1 VRDSGDDV
9 APIIAARTVKYAE
22 AENGLLLASTT
33 ADNDWRDDT
42 ALAWAN
48 HTAGDLTARGGVQR
62 GLATASSLTPDLARA
77 AIAETK
83 AQWWQTQIPSYLQW
97 STDVGA
103 IETTYTTSVVG
114 NRLQR
119 VSLLQAA
126 GVKYA
131 LDVGNAIKEYEDS
144 SATTDEEFATAV
156 INNHGAAA
164 LKRML
169 ATRDQS
175 LDLAAAELQK
185 QLTGNEGQYNNS
197 VSSINSAYQQK
208 LNTAQSDLDSAL
220 KTATEQKNS
229 KNALA
234 TKTKESKIAAAE
246 EEYAQTEATLDAQ
259 YGTESAGGDTGTEGA
274 TRRAA
279 IATRD
284 AQYYAARD
292 TSWANTLSGS
302 TTLGNSPWSVKAISD
317 ASAQAAFS
325 TSSANAQAAHDA
337 AMLDA
342 VEDWQLSSRDSLT
355 DMLFAEGQSRETFS
369 VATANVY
376 ADWENGVGNLLGDK
390 PEGTEWGVEKGFG
403 EGNGSG
409 GARIGSGIMPR
420 VGVFVG
426 FDEIEGTEDTTDSDI
441 PEIRRGRRGGHIL
454 PPMPEPDG
462 TLSAD
467 DEYQKLKEYL
477 ETPGVDLTQ
486 IPLHIDGMHE
496 NLIAFI
502 AEHGEVYEQLTL
514 KYGVAYQHK
523 LNEFFK
529 QGFTIRVEERMVFF
543 QSANLEMREFFLDS
557 SGAIPFTSTSPET
570 QAGYLQYILEVVGS
584 QNESVKNPILRAGD
598 IATWYSPNRSVLQAT
613 TSVAPEVRRAA
624 IETST
629 MLAREVGLRAV
640 QEKTAEVALKL
651 TVNFGK
657 LALRQLMAQPVG
669 LGYPGAMPG
678 MTRATPN
685 SAAKGPVSIFGR
697 PQVTSTEHA
706 QKIFNMATDMA
717 NSGSYKSVYMHSKW
731 SKILEGTRANV
742 SPNRLP
748 DIAGIRLD
756 GKIDIIEIAS
766 KTDDLT
772 KLLERNK
779 EIWNQLPSH
788 LRGDIIVIDQLGN
801 WSKVFP

>member
-1 VRDSGDDV
+1 
-9 APIIAARTVKYAE
+9 
-22 AENGLLLASTT
+22 
-33 ADNDWRDDT
+33 
-42 ALAWAN
+42 
-48 HTAGDLTARGGVQR
+48 
-62 GLATASSLTPDLARA
+62 LTPDLARA

-103 IETTYTTSVVG
+103 IEMTYTTSVIG

-119 VSLLQAA
+119 VNLLQAA

-144 SATTDEEFATAV
+144 SAATDEEFATAV

-169 ATRDQS
+169 ATRDQA

-259 YGTESAGGDTGTEGA
+259 YGTESAGGDTGSEGA

-317 ASAQAAFS
+317 ANAQAAFS
-325 TSSANAQAAHDA
+325 TSRASAQAAHDA

-355 DMLFAEGQSRETFS
+355 DLLFAEGQSRETFS

-390 PEGTEWGVEKGFG
+390 PEGTEWTKDGSVGQQNGPGSTGSPRGYTGGFAGDFIGGFAPAPVPPAGRGTGGRGSMLPPRPETNGAVDQSYRPMSGEDLLLHPNTVAFLRKHPEFAKAFIEREGFG
-403 EGNGSG
+403 NL
-409 GARIGSGIMPR
+409 
-420 VGVFVG
+420 
-426 FDEIEGTEDTTDSDI
+426 
-441 PEIRRGRRGGHIL
+441 RRLNTVLSYGWTANLDDWFLGRDRYYAS
-454 PPMPEPDG
+454 
-462 TLSAD
+462 TS
-467 DEYQKLKEYL
+467 
-477 ETPGVDLTQ
+477 
-486 IPLHIDGMHE
+486 
-496 NLIAFI
+496 
-502 AEHGEVYEQLTL
+502 
-514 KYGVAYQHK
+514 
-523 LNEFFK
+523 
-529 QGFTIRVEERMVFF
+529 
-543 QSANLEMREFFLDS
+543 NLEMWIDTDMSIEDQTNALVELVDDIYSKKKIPLDTHGKTTLGDHPGFADPSKPRTQAYIQAVYGSTEFGRDVGLS
-557 SGAIPFTSTSPET
+557 IALEAGGIPFVLLSKGDDASRILSKLDDAAPVKITSPSTKLQQWAQQGGYVDPRTNKWIKFDGNLAADHVYPKDLIKKLDGFDKLSPQQQEFLLNYPGNFEPLPKSWNSSKLNRLADDWAKT
-570 QAGYLQYILEVVGS
+570 PMGRQAAKEYI
-584 QNESVKNPILRAGD
+584 D
-598 IATWYSPNRSVLQAT
+598 
-613 TSVAPEVRRAA
+613 
-624 IETST
+624 
-629 MLAREVGLRAV
+629 
-640 QEKTAEVALKL
+640 
-651 TVNFGK
+651 
-657 LALRQLMAQPVG
+657 ALRERQQAFEG
-669 LGYPGAMPG
+669 F
-678 MTRATPN
+678 
-685 SAAKGPVSIFGR
+685 AKNLIEF
-697 PQVTSTEHA
+697 
-706 QKIFNMATDMA
+706 
-717 NSGSYKSVYMHSKW
+717 W
-731 SKILEGTRANV
+731 
-742 SPNRLP
+742 NR
-748 DIAGIRLD
+748 
-756 GKIDIIEIAS
+756 
-766 KTDDLT
+766 
-772 KLLERNK
+772 
-779 EIWNQLPSH
+779 
-788 LRGDIIVIDQLGN
+788 
-801 WSKVFP
+801 